1 MQNIVLAIDWIDRPG
16 LERDKAEL
24 QKEKAGNRALG
35 VLIERNKA
43 KAQKARARLQVQGM
57 LEEKSPVM
65 SPLSQM
71 YEEACGILK
80 RSESLEKQKLLQNWL
95 DETLAF
101 LHEIFDRWNGILVTK
116 KQIRSAIAD
125 IRKADGVAGVT
136 AASPSEGCGGAESP
150 DVGGAH
156 ACTPA

>member
-1 MQNIVLAIDWIDRPG
+1 MSLRTGAGNAPALREEQTELLQNLVLVVDRIDRSG

-24 QKEKAGNRALG
+24 QKEKVENRALG

-43 KAQKARARLQVQGM
+43 KAQKAGARLQVQGM

-80 RSESLEKQKLLQNWL
+80 RSESLEKLKLL
-95 DETLAF
+95 
-101 LHEIFDRWNGILVTK
+101 
-116 KQIRSAIAD
+116 
-125 IRKADGVAGVT
+125 
-136 AASPSEGCGGAESP
+136 
-150 DVGGAH
+150 
-156 ACTPA
+156 

>member
-1 MQNIVLAIDWIDRPG
+1 
-16 LERDKAEL
+16 
-24 QKEKAGNRALG
+24 
-35 VLIERNKA
+35 
-43 KAQKARARLQVQGM
+43 M

-80 RSESLEKQKLLQNWL
+80 RSESLEKLKLLQNWI
-95 DETLAF
+95 DATLA
-101 LHEIFDRWNGILVTK
+101 LLYEILDRWNGILVTK

-136 AASPSEGCGGAESP
+136 AASPSEGWGGAESP
-150 DVGGAH
+150 DVGGR
-156 ACTPA
+156 TPARQHETPQHHSLLYPEEGFQTIS

>member
-1 MQNIVLAIDWIDRPG
+1 MHNIVPSVDRIDGSG
-16 LERDKAEL
+16 LKRDKAEL
-24 QKEKAGNRALG
+24 QKEKAGTRALG

-43 KAQKARARLQVQGM
+43 KAQKARDRLQVWGM

-71 YEEACGILK
+71 YEEACGILT
-80 RSESLEKQKLLQNWL
+80 RSESLEKLKLLQSWL

-101 LHEIFDRWNGILVTK
+101 LHEILDRWNRILVTK

-136 AASPSEGCGGAESP
+136 AASPSEGGWQA
-150 DVGGAH
+150 
-156 ACTPA
+156 